1 MDMSD
6 LNPNAGVAGTPPPEP
21 PVSDTVFDTSTL
33 VAQLGGEVANALS
46 SALERVNTLATTGRI
61 ERASLR
67 ALRDEVELARRV
79 GIMGQQISRLR
90 SGRVRLS
97 SERLDLTAML
107 REALLQRGREIES
120 RGIEVRQQL
129 KQAEV
134 HCDATLLFTL
144 LQAAIDWSFEHAVG
158 RIDYVIDMRSW
169 PVHAQLHCAFA
180 YRKADEVDSG
190 TMPLDGAG
198 DGSGPSIDTMSWRL
212 VQQTAST
219 LALPLTRRDGV
230 ARTDLCIEFPKTVGD
245 QLDDSFD
252 PTPGAEPDDAANA
265 EGINSRPLAGSH
277 VLVVASRR
285 EVRNLVREA
294 TRPMGLMIDFVTSIE
309 EAREFCMGGMPHAV
323 VHEGVLGGERFELL
337 RQELLTSVPTLAFI
351 QISEHGKAFEVT
363 NVGGR
368 QFASVGR
375 DAIIESLP
383 AALLFELA
391 RCG

>member
-1 MDMSD
+1 MDMSE
-6 LNPNAGVAGTPPPEP
+6 LSPSHGPAGDPPPTP
-21 PVSDTVFDTSTL
+21 SSDTVFDTSML
-33 VAQLGGEVANALS
+33 VAQLGGEVANTLS
-46 SALERVNTLATTGRI
+46 AALERVNLLATTGRI

-67 ALRDEVELARRV
+67 ALRDEVELARRI

-97 SERLDLTAML
+97 SERLDLTAMT
-107 REALLQRGREIES
+107 REALLQRGREIEA

-129 KQAEV
+129 HPAEV
-134 HCDATLLFTL
+134 QCDATLLFTL
-144 LQAAIDWSFEHAVG
+144 LQAMLDWAFEHAVG
-158 RIDYVIDMRSW
+158 RIDFSIDMRNW
-169 PVHAQLHCAFA
+169 PVHAQLHCAFP
-180 YRKADEVDSG
+180 YRNADEVDSG
-190 TMPLDGAG
+190 TMPLDGAA

-230 ARTDLCIEFPKTVGD
+230 VRTELCIEFPKTHGEL
-245 QLDDSFD
+245 LDE
-252 PTPGAEPDDAANA
+252 GAAESDDAAPQGA
-265 EGINSRPLAGSH
+265 NSRPLAGSH

-285 EVRNLVREA
+285 EIRNLVREA
-294 TRPMGLMIDFVTSIE
+294 TRSMGLMIDFVTSVE

-391 RCG
+391 RAG

>member
-6 LNPNAGVAGTPPPEP
+6 LTPNASVPGGLPQEQPA
-21 PVSDTVFDTSTL
+21 SDTVFDAGAL

-97 SERLDLTAML
+97 SERLDLTAMV

-120 RGIEVRQQL
+120 RGIEVRQEL
-129 KQAEV
+129 KHAEV
-134 HCDATLLFTL
+134 HCDATMLFTL
-144 LQAAIDWSFEHAVG
+144 LQTIIDWSFEHAVG
-158 RIDYVIDMRSW
+158 RVDYKIDMRTW
-169 PVHAQLHCAFA
+169 PVHAQLHCTFP
-180 YRKADEVDSG
+180 YRNADEVDSG
-190 TMPLDGAG
+190 TMPLDGAD
-198 DGSGPSIDTMSWRL
+198 DGSASSIDTMSWRL

-219 LALPLTRRDGV
+219 MSLPLTRRDGV
-230 ARTDLCIEFPKTVGD
+230 ERTELCIEFPKTVGD
-245 QLDDSFD
+245 QLDDALG
-252 PTPGAEPDDAANA
+252 PTPDEAASQ
-265 EGINSRPLAGSH
+265 GQNSRPLAGSH

-285 EVRNLVREA
+285 EVRNLIREA

-323 VHEGVLGGERFELL
+323 VHEGVLGGERFESL
-337 RQELLTSVPTLAFI
+337 RQELLSSVPTLAFI

-383 AALLFELA
+383 AALMFELA

>member
-1 MDMSD
+1 MDMPD
-6 LNPNAGVAGTPPPEP
+6 LTPNASVPGGMPPEQP
-21 PVSDTVFDTSTL
+21 ASDTVFDTSAL

-107 REALLQRGREIES
+107 REALLQRGREIEA
-120 RGIEVRQQL
+120 RGIEVRQEL
-129 KQAEV
+129 KHAEV

-144 LQAAIDWSFEHAVG
+144 LQTIIDWSFEHAVG
-158 RIDYVIDMRSW
+158 RVDYKIDMRSW

-180 YRKADEVDSG
+180 YRNADEVHSG
-190 TMPLDGAG
+190 TMPLDGA
-198 DGSGPSIDTMSWRL
+198 DDDTGSSIDTMSWRL

-219 LALPLTRRDGV
+219 MALPLTRRDGV
-230 ARTDLCIEFPKTVGD
+230 ERTELCIEFPKTVGD
-245 QLDDSFD
+245 QLDDALG
-252 PTPGAEPDDAANA
+252 PTPDEATSQGQ
-265 EGINSRPLAGSH
+265 NSRPLAGSH

-285 EVRNLVREA
+285 EVRNLIREA

-309 EAREFCMGGMPHAV
+309 EAREFCMGGIPHAV

>member
-6 LNPNAGVAGTPPPEP
+6 LNQTSASGDDTPPGHSASGAE
-21 PVSDTVFDTSTL
+21 FDASAL
-33 VAQLGGEVANALS
+33 VAQMGGEVASALS
-46 SALERVNTLATTGRI
+46 AALERVNALATTGRI
-61 ERASLR
+61 ERASMR

-90 SGRVRLS
+90 SGRVRLA

-120 RGIEVRQQL
+120 HGIEVRQQL
-129 KQAEV
+129 KPAEV
-134 HCDATLLFTL
+134 NCDATLLFTL
-144 LQAAIDWSFEHAVG
+144 LQAMLDWSFEHTVG
-158 RIDYVIDMRSW
+158 LIEYAIDLRTW
-169 PVHAQLHCAFA
+169 PVQARLHCSFA
-180 YRKADEVDSG
+180 YRNADEVDSG
-190 TMPLDGAG
+190 TMPLEGAD

-212 VQQTAST
+212 VQQTATT
-219 LALPLTRRDGV
+219 LALPLTRRDS
-230 ARTDLCIEFPKTVGD
+230 AAKTQLCIEFPKTLTE
-245 QLDDSFD
+245 QLDGG
-252 PTPGAEPDDAANA
+252 PGTDADDNA
-265 EGINSRPLAGSH
+265 SQGMNSRPLAGSH

-294 TRPMGLMIDFVTSIE
+294 TRPMGLMIDFVTTVE

-323 VHEGVLGGERFELL
+323 VHEGVLGGERFEQL

-375 DAIIESLP
+375 DAIMESLP
-383 AALLFELA
+383 SALLFELA

>member
-1 MDMSD
+1 MES
-6 LNPNAGVAGTPPPEP
+6 LVLPTNASRAGHAPPDAPT
-21 PVSDTVFDTSTL
+21 SDTVFDTSAL

-67 ALRDEVELARRV
+67 TLLDEVEGARRA

-97 SERLDLTAML
+97 SERLDLTGMM

-120 RGIEVRQQL
+120 RCIEVRQQL
-129 KQAEV
+129 KHAEV

-144 LQAAIDWSFEHAVG
+144 LQATIDWSFEHAVS
-158 RIDYVIDMRSW
+158 RIDYTIDMRSW

-180 YRKADEVDSG
+180 YRNADELDRR
-190 TMPLDGAG
+190 TMPLGGAA
-198 DGSGPSIDTMSWRL
+198 DASGPGIDTMSWRL

-230 ARTDLCIEFPKTVGD
+230 ARTDLCIEFPRKVGD
-245 QLDDSFD
+245 QLDC
-252 PTPGAEPDDAANA
+252 TLGADLDEAPSQ
-265 EGINSRPLAGSH
+265 GQNSRPLAGSH

-294 TRPMGLMIDFVTSIE
+294 TTPMGLLIDFVTGVD

-337 RQELLTSVPTLAFI
+337 RQELLASEPTLAFI
-351 QISEHGKAFEVT
+351 QISEHGKALEVT
-363 NVGGR
+363 KVGGR
-368 QFASVGR
+368 QFASVSR
-375 DAIIESLP
+375 DAIIDSLP
-383 AALLFELA
+383 AALRFELA

>member
-6 LNPNAGVAGTPPPEP
+6 LNPTVGTAEAPAAQQPL
-21 PVSDTVFDTSTL
+21 SDTVFDTSAL
-33 VAQLGGEVANALS
+33 VAQLGGEVASALS
-46 SALERVNTLATTGRI
+46 LALERVNTLATTGRI

-67 ALRDEVELARRV
+67 ALRDEVELARRI

-90 SGRVRLS
+90 SGRVRLA
-97 SERLDLTAML
+97 SERLDLTAMM

-129 KQAEV
+129 QHAEV

-144 LQAAIDWSFEHAVG
+144 LQATLDWSFEHAVG
-158 RIDYVIDMRSW
+158 RIDFTIDMRSW
-169 PVHAQLHCAFA
+169 PVHARLHCAYA
-180 YRKADEVDSG
+180 YRNPDEVDSG
-190 TMPLDGAG
+190 MTPLEGA
-198 DGSGPSIDTMSWRL
+198 DNGSGPSIDTMSWRL
-212 VQQTAST
+212 VQQTAGT

-230 ARTDLCIEFPKTVGD
+230 SRTELCIEFPKTVGEH
-245 QLDDSFD
+245 L
-252 PTPGAEPDDAANA
+252 ADAADGEA
-265 EGINSRPLAGSH
+265 EEGAGQGLNSRPLAGSH

-294 TRPMGLMIDFVTSIE
+294 TRSMGLMVDFVTSIE

>member
-6 LNPNAGVAGTPPPEP
+6 LNPNATPLAQ

-61 ERASLR
+61 ERGSLR
-67 ALRDEVELARRV
+67 ALRDEVELARRI

-90 SGRVRLS
+90 SGRVRLA
-97 SERLDLTAML
+97 SEKLDLTAML

-129 KQAEV
+129 QHADV
-134 HCDATLLFTL
+134 DCDATLLFTL
-144 LQAAIDWSFEHAVG
+144 LQATLDWSFEHAVG
-158 RIDYVIDMRSW
+158 RIDYTIDMRNW
-169 PVHAQLHCAFA
+169 PVQAQLHCAFD
-180 YRKADEVDSG
+180 YRNADEVDSS
-190 TMPLDGAG
+190 TMPLDGAE
-198 DGSGPSIDTMSWRL
+198 DGTGPSIDTMSWRL
-212 VQQTAST
+212 LQQTTST

-230 ARTDLCIEFPKTVGD
+230 IRTELCIEFPKTIGNQVED
-245 QLDDSFD
+245 A
-252 PTPGAEPDDAANA
+252 PVIEPDEEANQ
-265 EGINSRPLAGSH
+265 GLNSRPLAGSH

-294 TRPMGLMIDFVTSIE
+294 TRPMGLMVDFVTSIE

>member
-6 LNPNAGVAGTPPPEP
+6 LNPNASATAATPPGP
-21 PVSDTVFDTSTL
+21 PVSDTVFDTSAL

-46 SALERVNTLATTGRI
+46 AALERVNTLATTGRI

-129 KQAEV
+129 KHAEV
-134 HCDATLLFTL
+134 QCDATLLFTL
-144 LQAAIDWSFEHAVG
+144 LQATLDWSFEHAVG
-158 RIDYVIDMRSW
+158 RIDYTIDMRSW
-169 PVHAQLHCAFA
+169 PAHAQLHCAFA
-180 YRKADEVDSG
+180 YRNADEVDSG
-190 TMPLDGAG
+190 TMPLDGAD

-219 LALPLTRRDGV
+219 LALPLTRRDGPV
-230 ARTDLCIEFPKTVGD
+230 RTELCVEFPKTVGD
-245 QLDDSFD
+245 QLDDAID
-252 PTPGAEPDDAANA
+252 HTPDEAAPQ
-265 EGINSRPLAGSH
+265 GQNSRPLAGSH

-285 EVRNLVREA
+285 EVRNLIREA
-294 TRPMGLMIDFVTSIE
+294 TRSMGLMIDFVTSIE